1 MAALATD
8 ISTPRREI
16 YWLLGLNTLFFIAS
30 RVVAAISPA
39 AIGWFSTVELPGSF
53 ALLLSR
59 PWAIVS
65 YMFLQY
71 DFSHF
76 AVNMLWLYLF
86 GVLLA
91 ERARVGRP
99 WLVYLAG
106 GFAGAI
112 AFILANRS
120 AATTLCGASAAV
132 LSIVA
137 ATALTIPKERVRL
150 AVFGNVE
157 VWKIALLV
165 LVVMVIG
172 VSMRNIG
179 GFAAHL
185 GGIAAGVAIGL
196 ALRRRR
202 SAVKPIA
209 QAKANKLPKEL
220 LTKLRRSGYSSL
232 TAEERQQLFDSSNR
246 P

>member
-1 MAALATD
+1 MADRTTD
-8 ISTPRREI
+8 ISTLRRHI
-16 YWLLGLNTLFFIAS
+16 YWLLGLNALFFIAIHI
-30 RVVAAISPA
+30 VAAINTTT
-39 AIGWFSTVELPGSF
+39 IGWFYMVELPGSF
-53 ALLLSR
+53 AVLLSR
-59 PWAIVS
+59 PWTIVS
-65 YMFLQY
+65 YMFIQY

-91 ERARVGRP
+91 ERARVGRT

-106 GFAGAI
+106 GIVGGI
-112 AFILANRS
+112 AFILANRGS
-120 AATTLCGASAAV
+120 ATTLCGASAAV
-132 LSIVA
+132 LSIVST
-137 ATALTIPKERVRL
+137 TALTIPNERVRL

-157 VWKIALLV
+157 VWKIAWLV
-165 LVVMVIG
+165 LVVTVIG

-185 GGIAAGVAIGL
+185 GGITAGVAIGV
-196 ALRRRR
+196 ALRHRRP
-202 SAVKPIA
+202 AVKPIA
-209 QAKANKLPKEL
+209 LPKANKLPKEL